1 MMNDANFELSTQTTL
16 DLNLVVYHQMIT
28 HADGTQLAIE
38 TKVSLVSV
46 LTAAPPA
53 PCACIRIISYDTTS
67 IRKVMRMSLVIRDV
81 TGYRGVPYMARKL
94 LKFPVRW
101 RKFPCVNVRKI
112 ADA

>member
-1 MMNDANFELSTQTTL
+1 MFTLMYQSPRTIWVLRDALLLERPRG
-16 DLNLVVYHQMIT
+16 VIY
-28 HADGTQLAIE
+28 
-38 TKVSLVSV
+38 
-46 LTAAPPA
+46 
-53 PCACIRIISYDTTS
+53 TTS

-81 TGYRGVPYMARKL
+81 TSYRGVPYMARKL

>member
-1 MMNDANFELSTQTTL
+1 MDILRGVFSRHSLLNSEVVVRYSDVAGQNLL
-16 DLNLVVYHQMIT
+16 DRRPNNN
-28 HADGTQLAIE
+28 
-38 TKVSLVSV
+38 
-46 LTAAPPA
+46 
-53 PCACIRIISYDTTS
+53 TTS

-81 TGYRGVPYMARKL
+81 TSYRGVPYMARKL

>member
-1 MMNDANFELSTQTTL
+1 
-16 DLNLVVYHQMIT
+16 
-28 HADGTQLAIE
+28 
-38 TKVSLVSV
+38 
-46 LTAAPPA
+46 
-53 PCACIRIISYDTTS
+53 
-67 IRKVMRMSLVIRDV
+67 MRMSLVIRDV

>member
-1 MMNDANFELSTQTTL
+1 MCFRSFSTFGVDLAQAQKSRPRVWVLLLLLYDPDRRTL
-16 DLNLVVYHQMIT
+16 KKD
-28 HADGTQLAIE
+28 
-38 TKVSLVSV
+38 
-46 LTAAPPA
+46 
-53 PCACIRIISYDTTS
+53 TS

-81 TGYRGVPYMARKL
+81 TSYRGVPYMARKL